1 MFRMMMIGLVT
12 ALPAL
17 AQQKEIVRVEAVYDS
32 TAVVELYSSTRIG
45 LKVKYADSSERKTA
59 GLLGGDIRWNQ
70 LQVQTPH
77 GEVRNGVLQFSRNAA
92 RPDNY
97 RLRLSV
103 TFSGYSGKSWETDL
117 QLPYLTGIRF
127 RHYAD
132 SLKRGIHFY
141 LNVEGMYNSGKI
153 YPLDTTRIR
162 LTADQGKIIGQDLLI
177 PLTDTI
183 ARSIHVTAMYR
194 GDHTMRAESDIPVKI
209 LPDDESLIIQNPDDV
224 LKSPSKKKRR
234 Q

>member
-1 MFRMMMIGLVT
+1 M
-12 ALPAL
+12 
-17 AQQKEIVRVEAVYDS
+17 EAGYDPS
-32 TAVVELYSSTRIG
+32 AVAELYSSTRIG
-45 LKVKYADSSERKTA
+45 LTVKYADSSERKTA
-59 GLLGGDIRWNQ
+59 GLFGGDIRWNQ
-70 LQVQTPH
+70 VEVQTPH

-97 RLRLSV
+97 RLRLQV
-103 TFSGYSGKSWETDL
+103 TISGYPGKTWETDL

-141 LNVEGMYNSGKI
+141 LNVEGIYNSGKI

-162 LTADQGKIIGQDLLI
+162 LTADQGQIIGQDLLI
-177 PLTDTI
+177 PATDSLT
-183 ARSIHVTAMYR
+183 RQIHVTAVYR
-194 GDHTMRAESDIPVKI
+194 GDAAIRVESDIPVKI
-209 LPDDESLIIQNPDDV
+209 LPDDESLILQNADDV
-224 LKSPSKKKRR
+224 LKRPAKKKKR

>member
-1 MFRMMMIGLVT
+1 MFRMMMI
-12 ALPAL
+12 ALLWAIPSL
-17 AQQKEIVRVEAVYDS
+17 AQHKEIARIWATYDS
-32 TAVVELYSSTRIG
+32 SSVAELYSSTRIG
-45 LKVKYADSSERKTA
+45 LTVKYADSSERRTA

-70 LQVQTPH
+70 VQVQTPH
-77 GEVRNGVLQFSRNAA
+77 GDVRNGVLQFSRNAA

-97 RLRLSV
+97 KLRLQVS
-103 TFSGYSGKSWETDL
+103 FSDRPGKQFETDL

-141 LNVEGMYNSGKI
+141 LNVEGIYNSGKI

-162 LTADQGKIIGQDLLI
+162 FNADQGKILGQDLLI
-177 PLTDTI
+177 PLTDSSTQN
-183 ARSIHVTAMYR
+183 IHVTAVYR
-194 GDHTMRAESDIPVKI
+194 GDAAIRAESDIPVKI

-224 LKSPSKKKRR
+224 FKPAKKKKKR

>member
-1 MFRMMMIGLVT
+1 MFKWMLICLAT

-17 AQQKEIVRVEAVYDS
+17 AQQKEIVRVEAEYDPS
-32 TAVVELYSSTRIG
+32 AVAELYSKTPIG
-45 LKVKYADSSERKTA
+45 LTVKYADSSERKTA

-70 LQVQTPH
+70 VQVQTPH
-77 GEVRNGVLQFSRNAA
+77 GEVRNGVLTFSRNAA

-97 RLRLSV
+97 KLRLQV
-103 TFSGYSGKSWETDL
+103 TFSGYPGKSWESDL

-162 LTADQGKIIGQDLLI
+162 FASDKGTIIGQDLLI
-177 PLTDTI
+177 PLADSLT
-183 ARSIHVTAMYR
+183 RQIHVTAVYR
-194 GDHTMRAESDIPVKI
+194 GDAAMRVESEIPVKQ
-209 LPDDESLIIQNPDDV
+209 LPDDESLIIRNADEVSKP
-224 LKSPSKKKRR
+224 SSKKKKR